1 MRSKSNIW
9 ATAPAPNSACE
20 RRGRS
25 RRLGLALLGL
35 ALAAGCQALH
45 PATSG
50 DLRIGVAANSPPLFF
65 RQGRRA
71 CGLEADLGRAFAA
84 RLGLKPVF
92 VACAPAELEAA
103 LLEGKIDVLMGGT
116 TLTEERRV
124 QMDFAAPYLVVGQAA
139 LIRAADL
146 PQANTAIKIRSASA
160 RVGTV
165 AGTAGDAYVARYFTR
180 AARTAFSDP
189 DQATEALRA
198 GQIDLLIYDGPAAWW
213 LALRHRPDLVLA
225 TALFDRAEVA
235 WAFRRGSVY
244 LRESAN
250 EALAAWKKDGS
261 LESSLKRWL
270 PVSK

>member
-9 ATAPAPNSACE
+9 ATAPAPRPAA
-20 RRGRS
+20 RRW
-25 RRLGLALLGL
+25 GLAFLLAA
-35 ALAAGCQALH
+35 ALAAGCQALR

-50 DLRIGVAANSPPLFF
+50 ELRIGVAADSPPLFF

-71 CGLEADLGRAFAA
+71 SGLEADLGRAFAA
-84 RLGLKPVF
+84 RLGLKPTF

-103 LLEGKIDVLMGGT
+103 LLGGKIDVLMGGT

-146 PQANTAIKIRSASA
+146 PRLNTAIKIRSAPA

-165 AGTAGDAYVARYFTR
+165 AGSAGESHVARYFTR
-180 AARTAFSDP
+180 AARVSYPDP
-189 DQATEALRA
+189 AAAAEALRA
-198 GQIDLLIYDGPAAWW
+198 GQIDLFVYDGPAIWW
-213 LALRHRPDLVLA
+213 LALQHRPDLVLA
-225 TALFDRAEVA
+225 PALFDRAEVA
-235 WAFRRGSVY
+235 WAFRRGSVS

-250 EALAAWKKDGS
+250 EALAAWQQDGT
-261 LESSLKRWL
+261 LEALLKRWL